1 MLIHRGDALQD
12 TERAV
17 LDRWD
22 AGDSLAEIAFTIG
35 IAEHRAK
42 AIVEKFDSESNWQDL
57 ARAASQRL
65 AAACLASGGS
75 FA

>member
-1 MLIHRGDALQD
+1 MLIKGDALQD

-22 AGDSLAEIAFTIG
+22 AGDSASVIAAALSLT
-35 IAEHRAK
+35 EKRVL
-42 AIVEKFDSESNWQDL
+42 AIVEKFDGDTDWQTP
-57 ARAASQRL
+57 ARLASQRL